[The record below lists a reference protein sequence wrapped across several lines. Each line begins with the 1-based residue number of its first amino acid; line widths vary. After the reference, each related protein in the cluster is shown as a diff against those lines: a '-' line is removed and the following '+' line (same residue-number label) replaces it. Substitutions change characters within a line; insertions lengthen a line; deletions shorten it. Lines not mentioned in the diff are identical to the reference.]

1 MPIRQ
6 STQLL
11 ELIRNVKCIS
21 VDSYGSFAFKGNIP
35 SERSDVY
42 NDLYDERVITTVFI
56 KVVFIAANTKEIDC
70 KGHRKEVTTLDLAQK
85 EVDTQFYMYTK
96 IKWLTSNR
104 VKIIPG
110 VLGSCYL
117 EPSVFSQLLIEPNRA
132 IDDNT
137 RYWLDAIYKTALQK
151 GFGLHVSFME
161 YLDDFITFNHE
172 DREHLTHIAT
182 IHAYIL
188 ALFIITSG
196 MSLDMHTLNIMIK
209 LLGGVRIV
217 DFGKVVL
224 FCKEQDRNF
233 VQIQFDELVDFYEK
247 DPNKLKLLDR
257 CFLPVI
263 KPPSAAELKH
273 KFKSYCEM
281 IPHLLNDWSSTEQEK
296 KPLLIFDLLTFIGL
310 IDGIHKYRA
319 SATIQFGTL
328 IKLLFRHRDNAD
340 DDDDLT
346 YIITL
351 RSYIGF
357 FDSWLMGNERIKEK
371 ILEIVDVLDNLLL
384 DKPLL
389 VKPRLVK
396 PRLVKFIIE
405 EVDGGRKRYSI
416 KNRKKLTRKRRRRRR
431 LRISRRKH

>member
-1 MPIRQ
+1 MHIGQ
-6 STQLL
+6 SRPLL
-11 ELIRNVKCIS
+11 EGIRDVECIS
-21 VDSYGSFAFKGNIP
+21 EDSYGSFAFKGNILP
-35 SERSDVY
+35 ERSSVY
-42 NDLYDERVITTVFI
+42 IDLYDERVTTVFI
-56 KVVFIAANTKEIDC
+56 KVVFTAVKTQQIDC
-70 KGHRKEVTTLDLAQK
+70 KRHMKEVTTLDLAEK
-85 EVDTQFYMYTK
+85 EVYTQYDMYTK
-96 IKWLTSNR
+96 IKSLTSNR

-117 EPSVFSQLLIEPNRA
+117 EPHVFFDLLINPA
-132 IDDNT
+132 INDNT
-137 RYWLDAIYKTALQK
+137 RYWLNAIYNTALK
-151 GFGLHVSFME
+151 NGFGLYVSFME

-172 DREHLTHIAT
+172 NGEHLIRIAT
-182 IHAYIL
+182 IHGYIL
-188 ALFIITSG
+188 ALFILTSG

-224 FCKEQDRNF
+224 FYKEQDRNF
-233 VQIQFDELVDFYEK
+233 VQRLFDELVDFYEK

-263 KPPSAAELKH
+263 KPPSAVGLKH

-328 IKLLFRHRDNAD
+328 IKLLFGHQDNAD

-357 FDSWLMGNERIKEK
+357 FDSWLMGNEHIKEK

-384 DKPLL
+384 DKPRL

-396 PRLVKFIIE
+396 PRLVKSI